1 MLITKTMTD
10 ITMTNTDRFN
20 KEPITKRDIP
30 ILCINSDSTFP
41 STVPNPCL
49 S

>member
-1 MLITKTMTD
+1 MLITKTTTD
-10 ITMTNTDRFN
+10 ITIMNTDKFN
-20 KEPITKRDIP
+20 SEPITKRDIP
-30 ILCINSDSTFP
+30 ILCINSDSTYP